1 MARLDRWP
9 NACWFPTSLVRY
21 KHGTF
26 SNRIVTSETSQQVWS
41 YEHTVI
47 AKARR
52 DLHNLLTLDYRLYT
66 MRMQST
72 RQNLRP
78 PHRYHCSLVN
88 LVKVLRVHLMAYKNE
103 HHLIIIKQA
112 VLATSSPGNLEF
124 CKICSLDDQ
133 MASQTDIYVPSVRF
147 VRSFSHDEMRL
158 LCALMQAV
166 LLTVFG
172 SQYEKNGS

>member
-26 SNRIVTSETSQQVWS
+26 SNRIVMSETSQQVWS

-52 DLHNLLTLDYRLYT
+52 DLHNLLTLNHRLYT
-66 MRMQST
+66 TRMQST

-78 PHRYHCSLVN
+78 PHRYHCLLVN

-124 CKICSLDDQ
+124 CKICSLDDPDGISNGYLRPIS
-133 MASQTDIYVPSVRF
+133 AF
-147 VRSFSHDEMRL
+147 RSFI
-158 LCALMQAV
+158 
-166 LLTVFG
+166 LT
-172 SQYEKNGS
+172 